1 MHKTHYVNGLH
12 VAQLLYKNYCNVS
25 TKTKT
30 TAKKL
35 YYHQK
40 LGEYH
45 NNPKKIWDI
54 LRTLLR
60 PKSASKVPN
69 CVSVNNASITDPAK
83 IANEFNDHFTR
94 VGKSLEES
102 FDDHNSKNFLTYL
115 KTPCISSIYMLP
127 STPQE
132 VCMAINSLK
141 LNKASGN
148 DDILPFFLKMATQ
161 IIASPLLMLINSCFT
176 YGIFPNKLKLA
187 KVVPVF
193 KKGHSKMLNNYRPIS
208 LLPSLSKLIER
219 LICNRLWSFFTRN
232 NTIVYS

>member
-1 MHKTHYVNGLH
+1 M
-12 VAQLLYKNYCNVS
+12 Q
-25 TKTKT
+25 
-30 TAKKL
+30 KKL

-45 NNPKKIWDI
+45 NNPKKTWNI
-54 LRTLLR
+54 LRTLL
-60 PKSASKVPN
+60 PSKSASKVPN
-69 CVSVNNASITDPAK
+69 CVYVNNASITDPAK
-83 IANEFNDHFTR
+83 IAEEFIDHFTR
-94 VGKSLEES
+94 VGKSLAES

-127 STPQE
+127 TTPQE

-148 DDILPFFLKMATQ
+148 DDILPFSLKMAAQ
-161 IIASPLLMLINSCFT
+161 SIASPLSMLINSCFT

-193 KKGHSKMLNNYRPIS
+193 KKGPSNMLTNYRPIS
-208 LLPSLSKLIER
+208 LLLSLSKLIE
-219 LICNRLWSFFTRN
+219 
-232 NTIVYS
+232 